1 MATPAI
7 TWLNWFLAVL
17 SWRVLLIWILINLF
31 YSWQVLLLLQFW
43 QFGDLYCLIVELK
56 RTDYGINS
64 IFDMCRYCRSSWL
77 NMDTCRYEAWSQCWD
92 ETKLGEIGD
101 SPPISQWLTAYMP
114 SGNRYYIDVNA
125 IVNVIGIKLKM
136 EVSNYVGSYHST
148 NHCGRFWNS
157 SFVVFPLW
165 RQEGGV

>member
-1 MATPAI
+1 MAFCEHKVNSPVLTGGQTPCEVL
-7 TWLNWFLAVL
+7 WPNWFLAVL

-92 ETKLGEIGD
+92 ETKLGEITGIARTTWD
-101 SPPISQWLTAYMP
+101 AT
-114 SGNRYYIDVNA
+114 NDDTRYYNLHGQRVRPTSRGLYIRN
-125 IVNVIGIKLKM
+125 
-136 EVSNYVGSYHST
+136 
-148 NHCGRFWNS
+148 GRK
-157 SFVVFPLW
+157 VA
-165 RQEGGV
+165 R